1 MSAPLSFGNAG
12 SPFDDTRV
20 GGYDSAPGPGGFNL
34 SGFDTADGT
43 TTVPAGVYLC
53 KIERGELTHTKAGKT
68 AYRLLFKTVEPS
80 QHAGFTLWRWLLVGN
95 GDAAA
100 DNRAKNALAPLG
112 LKTSPDL
119 HASYPPIG
127 KDVYVKALVSLKN
140 DPQYGPK
147 NDVERFEPCDP
158 PAAAVTAPNPFAV
171 PLTPPD
177 TQKEGGKQ

>member
-12 SPFDDTRV
+12 SPFDDTKLS
-20 GGYDSAPGPGGFNL
+20 GYDSAPGADAFDL
-34 SGFDTADGT
+34 AGFDKADGT
-43 TTVPAGVYLC
+43 TTVPAGAYLC
-53 KIERGELTHTKAGKT
+53 RIERGELKKTKAGKT
-68 AYRLLFKTVEPS
+68 AYRLLFSTVEPS

-112 LKTSPDL
+112 LTNKVAL
-119 HASYPPIG
+119 HAPFPPSG
-127 KDVYVKALVSLKN
+127 KEVFVRALVSLKN

-158 PAAAVTAPNPFAV
+158 PAGAVAPPNPFAV
-171 PLTPPD
+171 PLD
-177 TQKEGGKQ
+177 NQKEGGAA